1 MERTIYFMML
11 LFASCKTVYCASCKA
26 IVLYKP
32 EIDRFTTIINYN
44 FIIDRDFYIVNLD
57 YP

>member
-32 EIDRFTTIINYN
+32 EIDRFPTIINYN
-44 FIIDRDFYIVNLD
+44 FIIGRDFYIVNLD
-57 YP
+57 

>member
-32 EIDRFTTIINYN
+32 EIDCFSTITNYD
-44 FIIDRDFYIVNLD
+44 FIIGRNFDIVNLD
-57 YP
+57 